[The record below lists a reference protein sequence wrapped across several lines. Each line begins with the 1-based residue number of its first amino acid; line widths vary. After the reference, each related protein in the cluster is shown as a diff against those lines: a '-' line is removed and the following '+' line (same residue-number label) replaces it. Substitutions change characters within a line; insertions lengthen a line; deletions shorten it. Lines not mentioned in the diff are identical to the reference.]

1 MTRLSHAPRPLR
13 LAAAAV
19 VALAVLPLSGCLY
32 AQIPANAPSG
42 EGPEPAP
49 SASSSTVPS
58 DEPSAPPTGDL
69 PSSMSFA
76 DGAALPATAY
86 IQWGDGLLVDD
97 GWTTVAPDDGNGG
110 WTYGTAD
117 GTCTAQFWQGLI
129 PDVPTVPG
137 DDSAS
142 SDAMLAVIL
151 GESDVAAISTAAT
164 TGAFGYQVGGN
175 ADVENRRLLGEGEG
189 DRRWIMAARA
199 FTATGVGLY
208 VIVDCTGG
216 DVDATMAE
224 VAEKNA
230 IIIQ

>member
-1 MTRLSHAPRPLR
+1 MTRIPQVSSLLR
-13 LAAAAV
+13 LTAV
-19 VALAVLPLSGCLY
+19 SVVVLAVLPLSGCVY
-32 AQIPANAPSG
+32 AQIPANVPSG
-42 EGPEPAP
+42 DGPDPVPTASP
-49 SASSSTVPS
+49 SALPS
-58 DEPSAPPTGDL
+58 DEPSEDPAGDL

-76 DGAALPATAY
+76 DGAALPSTAY
-86 IQWGDGLLVDD
+86 IQWGDGLIVDE
-97 GWTTVAPDDGNGG
+97 GWKSVKPDDGNGG
-110 WTYGTAD
+110 WTYGTVD
-117 GTCTAQFWQGLI
+117 DTCTAQFWQGLI

-164 TGAFGYQVGGN
+164 TGAFSYQIGGN
-175 ADVENRRLLGEGEG
+175 AEVENRRIVGDAG

-208 VIVDCTGG
+208 TIVDCTGG
-216 DVDATMAE
+216 DIEATMAE

-230 IIIQ
+230 VVIQ